1 MSTSANNTTTFTQCL
16 NLARENDTVA
26 RDGNSHLVLP
36 SYATATTKLPKHRGR
51 VAAMEHH
58 HALKRIMPGVNPE
71 IAIHHRDS
79 HLHHAHQCRI
89 FAVMHRQDAQ
99 RTYGDAGEPNRT
111 PISGGICDHWP
122 EDIKN
127 LVVSYVRLHQA
138 HRDLA
143 LSWHRYAGKRRE
155 TFITLLV
162 SAGL

>member
-1 MSTSANNTTTFTQCL
+1 MSTTYPAQCL
-16 NLARENDTVA
+16 NLARENNTVA
-26 RDGNSHLVLP
+26 REGNSHLVLP
-36 SYATATTKLPKHRGR
+36 SYATATTKLPQHSGR

-58 HALKRIMPGVNPE
+58 HALRRIMPNIHPN

-79 HLHHAHQCRI
+79 HLHLAHQCRI

-122 EDIKN
+122 EEIKD
-127 LVVSYVRLHQA
+127 LVVAYDRLHQA

-155 TFITLLV
+155 TFLSLIL
-162 SAGL
+162 SAI